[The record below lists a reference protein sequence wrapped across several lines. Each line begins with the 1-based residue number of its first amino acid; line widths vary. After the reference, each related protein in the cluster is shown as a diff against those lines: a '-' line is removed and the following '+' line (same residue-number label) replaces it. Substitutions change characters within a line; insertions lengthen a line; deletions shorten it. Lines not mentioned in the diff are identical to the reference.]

1 MKKDGGY
8 YWGYLIC
15 LGLLAGL
22 IFLLQGVDP
31 SLAEE
36 LTRENGPV
44 ENLTVVGYG
53 IALVLMAVLLRGL
66 KHYFWFLLL
75 VLAMALRELDFHAR
89 FTSITTTSTR
99 FYVSPE
105 VPVVAKIIA
114 LAVFFLLLYGLIR
127 LAVSYLP
134 ALVAGLKSGRPEAV
148 GVFLGIFLAVIAK
161 LLDGLSR
168 KLADFG
174 VDLSA
179 GASLT
184 AECVEEV
191 LELGIPVMFILAVL
205 AGARSLT
212 SFKNAAPEEQ
222 GRSGSAPSC
231 DGRRD

>member
-1 MKKDGGY
+1 MKKGGGF

-15 LGLLAGL
+15 LGLLVGL
-22 IFLLQGVDP
+22 ILLLQGVEP
-31 SLAEE
+31 SLAEK
-36 LTRENGPV
+36 LTRENGLV
-44 ENLTVVGYG
+44 EDLTVVGYG

-89 FTSITTTSTR
+89 FTSMTTTSTR

-105 VPVVAKIIA
+105 VPVVEKIIA
-114 LAVFFLLLYGLIR
+114 LVVFFLLLYGLIR
-127 LAVSYLP
+127 LAISYLP
-134 ALVAGLKSGRPEAV
+134 ALVAGLKNGRPEAV
-148 GVFLGIFLAVIAK
+148 GVFLGFLLAVTAK

-174 VDLSA
+174 IDLSA
-179 GASLT
+179 GGSLI

-205 AGARSLT
+205 AAAKSLT
-212 SFKNAAPEEQ
+212 PVKTAVPEEQ

-231 DGRRD
+231 AGRRD